1 MGPMADLLVTH
12 ALVVTNDPTRGD
24 GRLGIVPDGAVYVA
38 AGRVAWVGP
47 TSGLPAYLPDIEVI
61 DAEGAAVLPGFVDA
75 HTHLV
80 FAGDRADEFAR
91 RMAGASYTEIMGAG
105 GGIMSTVRATR
116 TAGDDDLY
124 RQSRARAERM
134 IAAGTTTVE
143 IKSGYGLDVATEA
156 RMLRVAARLDADLP
170 WDVVPTF
177 LGAHVVPPE
186 YGDDRDGYLRLLEE
200 EMLPVCAPLAR
211 FCDVFC
217 DEGAFTVD
225 EARRI
230 FAAAARHGLR
240 PRLHAEQLAATG
252 AADLAAEI
260 RAVSADHLDHV
271 TADQARRLAAAGTV
285 AVLLPGAALSMRT
298 PPPPVDALR
307 EAEVR
312 IALATDCN
320 PGTSYWETM
329 PAMVALGVLTF
340 GMTVEAAVWSATR
353 GGALALDLPDRGR
366 LAPGDIGDLVILDAD
381 RPAHLAYR
389 PDTPL
394 VATVV
399 KAGRVVAGR

>member
-1 MGPMADLLVTH
+1 MSDLLVTD
-12 ALVVTNDPTRGD
+12 AFLVTNDPSRGE
-24 GRLGIVPDGAVYVA
+24 GPWGVIPDGAVHIA
-38 AGRVAWVGP
+38 DGRVAWVGP
-47 TSGLPAYLPDIEVI
+47 SSDVSLGVKESVETI
-61 DAEGAAVLPGFVDA
+61 DAGGGAVLPGFVDP

-80 FAGDRADEFAR
+80 FAGDRAEEFAR
-91 RMAGASYTEIMGAG
+91 RMAGASYTEIMAAG

-116 TAGDDDLY
+116 AATTDDLY

-143 IKSGYGLDVATEA
+143 IKSGYGLDVATER
-156 RMLRVAARLDADLP
+156 RMLEVVRRLDDDLP

-186 YGDDRDGYLRLLEE
+186 YADDRDGYLRLIET
-200 EMLPVCAPLAR
+200 EMLPACAPLAR

-217 DEGAFTVD
+217 DDGAFTVV

-230 FAAAARHGLR
+230 VAAATRHGLR
-240 PRLHAEQLAATG
+240 PKLHAEQLAATG

-260 RAVSADHLDHV
+260 GAVSADHLDHV
-271 TADQARRLAAAGTV
+271 TADQARRLAAARTV

-298 PPPPVDALR
+298 PPPPVGLLRDAG
-307 EAEVR
+307 VT

-329 PAMVALGVLTF
+329 PAMIALAVLNF
-340 GMTVEAAVWSATR
+340 GMSVEEAVWSATR
-353 GGALALDLPDRGR
+353 GGALALALGDRGR
-366 LAPGDIGDLVILDAD
+366 LTPGDIGDLVVLDAD
-381 RPAHLAYR
+381 HPAHLAYR

-394 VATVV
+394 VRTVV

>member
-1 MGPMADLLVTH
+1 MSPMADLLVTH

-24 GRLGIVPDGAVYVA
+24 GPLGIVPDGAVHITD
-38 AGRVAWVGP
+38 GHVAWVGP
-47 TSGLPAYLPDIEVI
+47 TSDLPADLPEIEVI
-61 DAEGAAVLPGFVDA
+61 NAGGAAVLPGFVDA

-91 RMAGASYTEIMGAG
+91 RMTGASYEEIMAAG

-116 TAGDDDLY
+116 TADTDTLY
-124 RQSRARAERM
+124 LQSRERGERM

-143 IKSGYGLDVATEA
+143 IKSGYGLDVTTEA
-156 RMLRVAARLDADLP
+156 RMLEVAHRLDADLP

-177 LGAHVVPPE
+177 LGAHVVGPE

-225 EARRI
+225 ETRRV

-240 PRLHAEQLAATG
+240 PKLHAEQLAATG
-252 AADLAAEI
+252 AAQLAAEI

-298 PPPPVDALR
+298 PPPPVDVLR
-307 EAEVR
+307 QAEVTV
-312 IALATDCN
+312 ALATDCN

-340 GMTVEAAVWSATR
+340 GMTVEEAVWSATR

-366 LAPGDIGDLVILDAD
+366 LAPGGVGDLVVLDAD
-381 RPAHLAYR
+381 HPAHLAYR

-399 KAGRVVAGR
+399 KGGRVVTGR

>member
-1 MGPMADLLVTH
+1 MADLLVTD
-12 ALVVTNDPTRGD
+12 AFLFTNDSSRGE
-24 GRLGIVPDGAVYVA
+24 GRWGVIPDGAVHIA
-38 AGRVAWVGP
+38 DGRVAWVGP
-47 TSGLPAYLPDIEVI
+47 SSDVSVGVRESVETI
-61 DAEGAAVLPGFVDA
+61 DAGGAAVLPGFVDP

-80 FAGDRADEFAR
+80 FAGDRAEEFAR
-91 RMAGASYTEIMGAG
+91 RMAGASYTEIMAAG

-116 TAGDDDLY
+116 AATADDLY

-143 IKSGYGLDVATEA
+143 IKSGYGLDVATER
-156 RMLRVAARLDADLP
+156 RMLEVVRRLDDDLP

-177 LGAHVVPPE
+177 LGAHVVPSE
-186 YGDDRDGYLRLLEE
+186 YADDRDGYLRLIET
-200 EMLPVCAPLAR
+200 EMLPACAPLAR

-217 DEGAFTVD
+217 DDGAFTVD

-230 FAAAARHGLR
+230 VAAADRHGLR
-240 PRLHAEQLAATG
+240 PKLHAEQLAATG
-252 AADLAAEI
+252 AADLAAEMG
-260 RAVSADHLDHV
+260 AVSADHLDHV

-298 PPPPVDALR
+298 PPPPVDLLR
-307 EAEVR
+307 DAGVT

-329 PAMVALGVLTF
+329 PAMIALAVLTF
-340 GMTVEAAVWSATR
+340 GMTVEEAVWSATR
-353 GGALALDLPDRGR
+353 GGALALDLGDRGR
-366 LAPGDIGDLVILDAD
+366 LTPGDVGDLVVLDAD
-381 RPAHLAYR
+381 HPAHLAYR

-394 VATVV
+394 VRTVV
-399 KAGRVVAGR
+399 KGGRVVASR